1 MKLWMTKWLVA
12 SLLCL
17 AALLG
22 SAIYWLQSGQTAA
35 QHENALLA
43 QAARMKVNEP
53 LLYLERH
60 MTEFV
65 PESDQDEL
73 DKLSRSIEVDIL
85 AMTLNGSI
93 LYDSS
98 GEQGSTHNPRL
109 LLPYDQPA
117 SDEAFE
123 FYTVA
128 YPVID
133 ERTDVQVGNAVF
145 TMSRSSLSSALPSS
159 SLLRD
164 KPYMLPVALAIVM
177 ASLLLL
183 MAWMFRSR
191 VMRPLLKLQEHSEQI
206 LKGNYNQKAEHLI
219 QDEIGEL
226 YAVFDQMRAEIQHLD
241 TRRMEQDKSRKEL
254 ITNISHD
261 LKTPLTTVK
270 AYIEA
275 IREGVCPDMES
286 VMAYINVM
294 KTNTDK
300 MSRLT
305 EDLLLHALQELGQ
318 ISVHLQEQ
326 YSQTMLKDIVGPIAH
341 YARSTGVACHEP
353 ASIPNVLIHADA
365 QRLEQVIGNL
375 VMNALKHTKAGDAIS
390 FEIERRADDLS
401 ITIADTGTGI
411 SPEDM
416 PFVFERYYQGR
427 TKEAASA
434 QPTDGSGLGLSIC
447 KYIVEAH
454 NGTISFRSV
463 RGEGTRFTFTLP
475 VL

>member
-1 MKLWMTKWLVA
+1 MKQWMTKWLAA

-17 AALLG
+17 TALTG
-22 SAIYWLQSGQTAA
+22 SAIYWLQSGQSAA
-35 QHENALLA
+35 QQEHAALV
-43 QAARMKVNEP
+43 QAAKMKVNEP
-53 LLYLERH
+53 LLYLERY
-60 MTEFV
+60 MLEI
-65 PESDQDEL
+65 ESKGHQDEL
-73 DKLSRSIEVDIL
+73 GRLSRSIEADIL
-85 AMTLNGSI
+85 AVALNGSV

-98 GEQGSTHNPRL
+98 GEQGSAYNPRM
-109 LLPYDQPA
+109 LLPYDRITG
-117 SDEAFE
+117 DEASE
-123 FYTVA
+123 LYTA
-128 YPVID
+128 SYPVVD

-145 TMSRSSLSSALPSS
+145 TMSRSSLSPSLPVSS
-159 SLLRD
+159 ILKD

-183 MAWMFRSR
+183 MSWMFRSR
-191 VMRPLLKLQEHSEQI
+191 VMRPLLKLQEHSEFI
-206 LKGNYNQKAEHLI
+206 LKGNYKQKAEHLK

-286 VMAYINVM
+286 VMAYIDVM
-294 KTNTDK
+294 KTTTDK

-326 YSQTMLKDIVGPIAH
+326 YSRAMLEDIVRPIAH
-341 YARSTGVACHEP
+341 YARSTGVAFHEP
-353 ASIPNVLIHADA
+353 AAFPNVLIHADA

-390 FEIERRADDLS
+390 FEMERIADDLA

-416 PFVFERYYQGR
+416 PFIFERYYQGR
-427 TKEAASA
+427 SNEAASA